1 MYEYLKK
8 LELHFIFLLV
18 ISNHSISDSFIYNSY
33 NNHGVVGLINMP
45 SARFYDEG
53 TFGINL
59 YKGTPDQKITITSS
73 PYDWMEA
80 SFFYTNIE
88 NKRYCESEVKAF
100 CRQDYKDKGFNFKL
114 RVKEEGRFPAIA
126 IGINDIAG
134 TGLYSSEYIVSSY
147 GINNLDMHIGLG
159 WGALNTNS
167 SDIKNPLTYLSN
179 NFKKRPITA
188 SSRGGQFEPSRYFSG
203 EKASPFYG
211 ISYALNK
218 NILIKVEKDVTKIED
233 SLIKYSVPKSTY
245 NFSLEFNFNE
255 NINIALSKERDDF
268 YSLRFTYKKD
278 ASNSNKPYRYV
289 KKTRNANDND
299 YNYFIKSLNANGIG
313 VNKLVEKADSIGLEI
328 TQFSHPNLDLI
339 EEIIYKAKAES
350 NIKKDLK
357 KEYRIVDLKAYSELD
372 SNYYDDAKLI
382 FERKRKRGFSTDTKV
397 NIRPFIASREEFF
410 KLAIMV
416 ENKTEFIIKD
426 NFVFN
431 TDIKYSIK
439 DNFQDLNIPP
449 ENTFPAQVRS
459 DVKEYLKNFNRPF
472 IARAQFDYHVTP
484 INNNHLMFSAGILEE
499 MFNGYGFEYLYF
511 DNKKN
516 YAVGV
521 ELFNVRKRDYDLRFG
536 TLNYKNLTGHVN
548 FYYKNYKFI
557 PFDGKISYGEY
568 LAGDE
573 GLTFEV
579 SRSFKNGAKFGVFAT
594 FTDVSAEDFGEGS
607 FDKGI
612 FFNIPVFK
620 NFVNYSWSPL
630 TKDPGSK
637 LNRRHTLNDLLIKFK
652 AHEKK

>member
-1 MYEYLKK
+1 M
-8 LELHFIFLLV
+8 
-18 ISNHSISDSFIYNSY
+18 
-33 NNHGVVGLINMP
+33 
-45 SARFYDEG
+45 
-53 TFGINL
+53 
-59 YKGTPDQKITITSS
+59 
-73 PYDWMEA
+73 
-80 SFFYTNIE
+80 
-88 NKRYCESEVKAF
+88 
-100 CRQDYKDKGFNFKL
+100 
-114 RVKEEGRFPAIA
+114 
-126 IGINDIAG
+126 
-134 TGLYSSEYIVSSY
+134 
-147 GINNLDMHIGLG
+147 
-159 WGALNTNS
+159 
-167 SDIKNPLTYLSN
+167 
-179 NFKKRPITA
+179 
-188 SSRGGQFEPSRYFSG
+188 
-203 EKASPFYG
+203 
-211 ISYALNK
+211 
-218 NILIKVEKDVTKIED
+218 
-233 SLIKYSVPKSTY
+233 
-245 NFSLEFNFNE
+245 
-255 NINIALSKERDDF
+255 
-268 YSLRFTYKKD
+268 
-278 ASNSNKPYRYV
+278 
-289 KKTRNANDND
+289 
-299 YNYFIKSLNANGIG
+299 NANGIG

-350 NIKKDLK
+350 NIKKDLR

-382 FERKRKRGFSTDTKV
+382 YERKRKKGFSTDTKV

-484 INNNHLMFSAGILEE
+484 INNNHLMLSAGILEE

-516 YAVGV
+516 YAFGV